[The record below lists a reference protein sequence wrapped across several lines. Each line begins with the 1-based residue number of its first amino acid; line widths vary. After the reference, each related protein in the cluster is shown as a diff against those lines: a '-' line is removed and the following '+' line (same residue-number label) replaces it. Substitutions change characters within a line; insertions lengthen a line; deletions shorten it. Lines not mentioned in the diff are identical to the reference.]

1 MFAIRGTVV
10 LVRLALAGLST
21 GVGGR
26 KRVLRK
32 LPVCLIASVIGASA
46 SIAAPSEVFSGS
58 NQNFSASVGFELLGG
73 GLLQVSLTN
82 TFTGDTPDQA
92 HVLTGVFFSGAD
104 GLNPISAT
112 AAAGSK
118 QWSGTS
124 FSVPFSGSVLGTEW
138 AYATSPGPG
147 GSTAGIVSAGF
158 WTPGFGNF
166 SPPGDMLDGSAYGL
180 LSAGY
185 AGSDLDGLQ
194 NRIYIQNTMIFVLSG
209 FNGSLLSIGNVSF
222 QYGTALS
229 EPSLAATSPVPEPGS
244 IALLG
249 FGLAGFLVYRQ
260 FKRTGVRA

>member
-10 LVRLALAGLST
+10 LVRFVLAGLS
-21 GVGGR
+21 VSAR
-26 KRVLRK
+26 KRVL
-32 LPVCLIASVIGASA
+32 LSILASAIGGSA
-46 SIAAPSEVFSGS
+46 SIAATSEVFSGS
-58 NQNFSASVGFELLGG
+58 NQNFSASVGFQLLGG

-82 TFTGDTPDQA
+82 TFTGDTPDQG

-118 QWSGTS
+118 QWSGTN
-124 FSVPFSGSVLGTEW
+124 FTAPFSSSVLGTEW
-138 AYATSPGPG
+138 AYATSPAPG
-147 GSTAGIVSAGF
+147 GATAGIVSSGY

-166 SPPGDMLDGSAYGL
+166 ASPGDMLDGSAYGL

-194 NRIYIQNTMIFVLSG
+194 NRIYIQDAMIFVLSG
-209 FNGSLLSIGNVSF
+209 FSGNSLNIGNITF

-229 EPSLAATSPVPEPGS
+229 EQAVPGLLVPEPGS
-244 IALLG
+244 ITLLG
-249 FGLAGFLVYRQ
+249 LGFAGFLVYRR
-260 FKRTGVRA
+260 FKRTDVRA